1 MLNETLFVLQIL
13 VVIGFGAFFA
23 ARNLIM
29 LAAWASLLSI
39 IMNIFVLKQIVLFG
53 FEVTAADVYVIGLFS
68 CLNCSR
74 EFWGKEST
82 RKVIFVSWCSTLSFL
97 ILTQLHLHLKPSP
110 GDISQLHYEALFA
123 PSLRIISASVITT
136 MIVQF
141 VDFKVFGWLKKHSQG
156 RVFGLRSTCSVA
168 LSQSIDTVIFSFL
181 GLYGLVA
188 NLPDVMMFS
197 LLSKGTALLL
207 ASPCVA
213 LAKVF
218 YNRLNKEEAHF

>member
-68 CLNCSR
+68 CLNCAR

-82 RKVIFVSWCSTLSFL
+82 KKVIFVSWCSTLSFL

-110 GDISQLHYEALFA
+110 GEYPNNF
-123 PSLRIISASVITT
+123 SVRE
-136 MIVQF
+136 
-141 VDFKVFGWLKKHSQG
+141 KNS
-156 RVFGLRSTCSVA
+156 SSSCNE
-168 LSQSIDTVIFSFL
+168 
-181 GLYGLVA
+181 Y
-188 NLPDVMMFS
+188 
-197 LLSKGTALLL
+197 
-207 ASPCVA
+207 
-213 LAKVF
+213 
-218 YNRLNKEEAHF
+218 